1 MTSNICKI
9 SFLNK
14 DVELINVS
22 HIFHDPS
29 AKACLP
35 IDRKFDDAIFV
46 YSLTN
51 PVRSKIFD
59 FIKFASN
66 LGAKVFLR
74 DNILLPCN
82 CAASSFTDK
91 DNRHRVIGGL
101 RIVGNKKLRKLF
113 TKDRKY
119 RENNNI

>member
-1 MTSNICKI
+1 M
-9 SFLNK
+9 
-14 DVELINVS
+14 ELINVS
-22 HIFHDPS
+22 HIFHDLS
-29 AKACLP
+29 VKACLP
-35 IDRKFDDAIFV
+35 TDMKFDGTIFV

-51 PVRSKIFD
+51 PFRSKIFD

-66 LGAKVFLR
+66 LGVKVFLR

-91 DNRHRVIGGL
+91 DNRHRVIWDL
-101 RIVGNKKLRKLF
+101 RIAGNNKLRKLF

-119 RENNNI
+119 RETNNI